1 MPGDAENRPGGP
13 HAGHPALRVRRQNA
27 LRLIQDDQVVA
38 EGIANARASAN
49 RDIERGLN
57 GFAARAQEE
66 REGLVDILNQNI
78 GFRAD
83 VQVHELGVGVGKGKA
98 DRLLA
103 SPQHAMP
110 KLIAIER
117 YRRIE
122 VGDAKQTVIE
132 LAKQRPP
139 EARGQAILRRTQT
152 PPNE

>member
-83 VQVHELGVGVGKGKA
+83 VKVHELGVGVGKGKA

-110 KLIAIER
+110 KLIAIKR

-139 EARGQAILRRTQT
+139 GLMGRRSSAGL
-152 PPNE
+152 

>member
-1 MPGDAENRPGGP
+1 
-13 HAGHPALRVRRQNA
+13 
-27 LRLIQDDQVVA
+27 
-38 EGIANARASAN
+38 
-49 RDIERGLN
+49 
-57 GFAARAQEE
+57 
-66 REGLVDILNQNI
+66 
-78 GFRAD
+78 

-139 EARGQAILRRTQT
+139 EARGQAILRRTLT
-152 PPNE
+152 PPNG

>member
-1 MPGDAENRPGGP
+1 MPGDAENGPGGP
-13 HAGHPALRVRRQNA
+13 HAGHPPLRVRRQNA

-83 VQVHELGVGVGKGKA
+83 VKVHELGVGVGKGKA

-132 LAKQRPP
+132 LAKLRP
-139 EARGQAILRRTQT
+139 LRLVGRRSSAGL
-152 PPNE
+152 